1 MRALTGDNTE
11 EVKMLIVKMLIAGGS
26 KVNAMN
32 EDGWT
37 ALMLASHDG
46 QTEAIK
52 VLIAE
57 GAEVNV
63 TDKHVLTLL
72 MPNSN
77 SDPNPNPNY
86 NYNHNP

>member
-1 MRALTGDNTE
+1 MRALTGYNTK

-37 ALMLASHDG
+37 ALMLASRDG

-52 VLIAE
+52 MLIAG

-63 TDKHVLTLL
+63 IHTQTRTRTLTLITL
-72 MPNSN
+72 TLCIVTF
-77 SDPNPNPNY
+77 DK
-86 NYNHNP
+86 